1 MKKVKFC
8 WLNGKIIKSENAKI
22 NILCHGLHY
31 GSGVFEGIRCYNTKY
46 GPAVFRLKDH
56 IKRLIKS
63 AKFLDIK
70 IPFSPEE
77 IKNAVF
83 KVIKKN
89 NLKECYIR
97 PIIFYGEGKMG
108 LDPAGAKINFG
119 IFVWPWGKY
128 LKESVKIGIS
138 KFIRL
143 HPRSIVSEAKICG
156 YYVNSIL
163 ATKEVKK
170 RGYDEAI
177 LLDYEG
183 FVAEGPG
190 ENIFI
195 VKNKISYTPK
205 KKSILPGITRNSV
218 IKILKNLGYKVIEK
232 DISKKELYNCDEAF
246 FTGTAAEI
254 TPILQI
260 EKYKKNIGPISLE
273 IKEKYKKIVKG
284 EEDKY
289 IKWLD
294 FVK

>member
-1 MKKVKFC
+1 MEKVNFC
-8 WLNGKIIKSENAKI
+8 WLNGKITKTKEAKI
-22 NILCHGLHY
+22 NILSHCLHY
-31 GSGVFEGIRCYNTKY
+31 GSGVFEGIRCYQTKR

-63 AKFLDIK
+63 ASFLEIK
-70 IPFSPEE
+70 IPFKQKE
-77 IKNAVF
+77 IQEAVF

-89 NLKECYIR
+89 KLSECYIR

-108 LDPAGAKINFG
+108 LDPKGAKINFG

-128 LKESVKIGIS
+128 LKESVKVAIS

-143 HPRSIVSEAKICG
+143 HPKSIISEAKICG

-170 RGYDEAI
+170 RGYDEAV

-183 FVAEGPG
+183 FIAEGPG

-195 VKNKISYTPK
+195 VKNKVLYTPR
-205 KKSILPGITRNSV
+205 KKSILPGITRDSV
-218 IKILKNLGYKVIEK
+218 IKFSKDLGYKVIEK

-254 TPILQI
+254 TPIAKI
-260 EKYKKNIGPISLE
+260 DKYKKRVGPVSLA
-273 IKEKYKKIVKG
+273 IKEKYQKIIRG
-284 EEDKY
+284 EERKY
-289 IKWLD
+289 FKWLD